1 MVAQGGSIKRWMA
14 VLGLLLLGWG
24 LALELP
30 PLPLPPVPL
39 PKPPVLPPPVTP
51 SPSDQ
56 GLQRFYGQVT
66 LSDGQAL
73 LVGGVPLLGSSPWM
87 VLLVP
92 GMAVEVEGSWEG
104 AGFRLRELR
113 IVAPAR
119 FSYYRGPGA
128 VVGQGGYRALE
139 LWTVE
144 EGNSVRTLAL
154 RTAPDGAGVYLVAYW
169 DGQRFL
175 ALPPGL
181 RPPAPGLAPGW
192 VEGTGVYRDGRVV
205 WARFKPFP

>member
-66 LSDGQAL
+66 FNDGQAL

-87 VLLVP
+87 ALLVP

-104 AGFRLRELR
+104 AGFRLLELR

-119 FSYYRGPGA
+119 FSYCR
-128 VVGQGGYRALE
+128 
-139 LWTVE
+139 
-144 EGNSVRTLAL
+144 
-154 RTAPDGAGVYLVAYW
+154 
-169 DGQRFL
+169 
-175 ALPPGL
+175 
-181 RPPAPGLAPGW
+181 
-192 VEGTGVYRDGRVV
+192 
-205 WARFKPFP
+205 